1 MAAISQSSS
10 IPNSPSLKSRLGW
23 NGIVLVAGVIL
34 VLLLVSSMALLWFF
48 SGQAIAGE
56 EFCPQTFQLRSF
68 KYRRMLWVKTIVSP
82 TTLNVAPLPVSTA
95 VLQHLKRL
103 PNERWDIV
111 QVGEGTRLDIRPPRI
126 LIQAISATTSTGS
139 FWDSWSNQ
147 HKELAAVTWPL
158 VQQAAV
164 LHAYEMVPDIL
175 ESALEISNSKA
186 PSADAIT
193 TRWQPTLD
201 EISRKTEDQPTKN

>member
-1 MAAISQSSS
+1 MAAISQSSP
-10 IPNSPSLKSRLGW
+10 IPNPPSPQSRLGW
-23 NGIVLVAGVIL
+23 NGIVLVAGGIL

-48 SGQAIAGE
+48 SGQAITGE

-68 KYRRMLWVKTIVSP
+68 QYRRMLWVKTIVSP
-82 TTLNVAPLPVSTA
+82 TTLNAAPLPVSTA

-147 HKELAAVTWPL
+147 HKELAAVTWPI

-201 EISRKTEDQPTKN
+201 EISRKTEDQPTKD